1 MSCHGYRIYI
11 KKVKKFHE
19 CSVDV
24 NQDKKTLKQ
33 AMDRAFGLLKE
44 RALDAPGFGQE
55 RLVVLENGH
64 W

>member
-55 RLVVLENGH
+55 R
-64 W
+64 